1 MSDEND
7 LIKVTDAE
15 AVEWAEGLSDADR
28 VELKRRALERRAVEL
43 LQPQEKEPNWG
54 AMDDATFLKVRREKY
69 GY

>member
-1 MSDEND
+1 MSNDD

-15 AVEWAEGLSDADR
+15 AVEWAEGLSDADK

-43 LQPQEKEPNWG
+43 LQPEAKEPAWG
-54 AMDDATFLKVRREKY
+54 SMDDATYLRVRREKY